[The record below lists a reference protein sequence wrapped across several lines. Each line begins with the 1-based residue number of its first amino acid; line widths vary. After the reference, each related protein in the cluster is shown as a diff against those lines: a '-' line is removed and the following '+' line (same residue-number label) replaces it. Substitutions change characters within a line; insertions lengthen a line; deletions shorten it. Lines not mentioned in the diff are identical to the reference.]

1 MTELITKKLQKIL
14 IGFFK
19 NKELKIKNNTKIK
32 DIKGWDSLNHVK
44 IIVLLEKKFKMKF
57 SGDQIYKIKN
67 INDNLKNIIKK

>member
-67 INDNLKNIIKK
+67 INDILKNIIKK

>member
-19 NKELKIKNNTKIK
+19 NKELKINNNTKIK
-32 DIKGWDSLNHVK
+32 DIKGWDSLNHIK
-44 IIVLLEKKFKMKF
+44 IIVLLEKQFKIKF

-67 INDNLKNIIKK
+67 INDIVKKITKK

>member
-57 SGDQIYKIKN
+57 SCDQIYKIKN
-67 INDNLKNIIKK
+67 INDILKNIIKK

>member
-1 MTELITKKLQKIL
+1 MSELITKKLQKIL

-67 INDNLKNIIKK
+67 INDILKNIIKK

>member
-19 NKELKIKNNTKIK
+19 NKKLKIKNNTKIK

-67 INDNLKNIIKK
+67 INDILKNIIKK

>member
-1 MTELITKKLQKIL
+1 MSELITKKLQKIL

-19 NKELKIKNNTKIK
+19 NKKLKIKNNTKIK

-67 INDNLKNIIKK
+67 INDILKNIIKK

>member
-19 NKELKIKNNTKIK
+19 NKELKINNNTKIK

-67 INDNLKNIIKK
+67 INDILKNIIKK

>member
-19 NKELKIKNNTKIK
+19 NNELKIKNNTKIK

-67 INDNLKNIIKK
+67 INDILKNIIKK

>member
-1 MTELITKKLQKIL
+1 MKELITKKLQKIL

-67 INDNLKNIIKK
+67 INDILKNIIKK